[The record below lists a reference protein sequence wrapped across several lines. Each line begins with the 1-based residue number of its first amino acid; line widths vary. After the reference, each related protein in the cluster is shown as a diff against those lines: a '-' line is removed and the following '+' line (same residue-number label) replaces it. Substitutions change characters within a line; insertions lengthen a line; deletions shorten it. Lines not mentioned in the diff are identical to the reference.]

1 MSWIIAFIMGG
12 LGALFLFHRLLK
24 KTFAHIP
31 YPVAMRFQ
39 SHIYASP
46 SFPHIDVPE
55 GYELLE
61 SPYFLFLQEKHI
73 ESSDSGDFKHR
84 LHMLETIVDALPIA
98 IWYRSSRARL
108 LYCNASYAEVFQCST
123 QKILAESL
131 EILPDLA
138 LKALKS
144 RQSQIKRTYV
154 VLSGE
159 RRYLE
164 VAELHAPQ
172 GLVGYAIDLS
182 DMDEKI
188 KAFTRQLY
196 ANEEVLNH
204 LSSPI
209 AIYGEDMRLIFYNQ
223 AYLKQFGFTEGWLK
237 NKPTLSDV
245 LDFLREQRKLP
256 EYSDFREH
264 KQERLKLFK
273 DVFQPIHELIHQP
286 DGRALRLIIMPYP
299 LGGIVYIF
307 EDVTEKLALEQG
319 YNTLMAVQEIT
330 LDYLYEGILVLGTD
344 YKIRLCNQALKKLW
358 NTEELT
364 GKHLNDLKLSTL
376 PVLEMMNNRQHTNGV
391 YTASDH
397 RHLRYTYV
405 PLPDGAHLF
414 SFVDVSDHF
423 NAEQALQEKAQILEH
438 VDRLKS
444 HFVSHVS
451 HELKNPLKKIKNLL
465 PSLEKND
472 TVKNIHVSVDQ
483 LMNLINAMLDLAHIE
498 AGQLSLKCEKV
509 EIRSFLSGVADLV
522 RGQLDEH
529 KIELFMDIHTTHQYL
544 HIDARRLRHAIFHLL
559 KNAIQYTKAGGRVI
573 LRAKDLFSNR
583 IEIVVEDNGEGISY
597 AKQKY
602 IFDHSSE
609 ESIGLGLPLVKNLIE
624 LHGGEV
630 ILTSAPGKGTC
641 VRCILNAER

>member
-1 MSWIIAFIMGG
+1 
-12 LGALFLFHRLLK
+12 
-24 KTFAHIP
+24 
-31 YPVAMRFQ
+31 MRFQ
-39 SHIYASP
+39 KHIYASP
-46 SFPHIDVPE
+46 SFPETDIPE
-55 GYELLE
+55 GYALLE
-61 SPYFLFLQEKHI
+61 SPYFLFLQENHAQ
-73 ESSDSGDFKHR
+73 SSESGDVKHR
-84 LHMLETIVDALPIA
+84 LHMLETIVDELPIA
-98 IWYRSSRARL
+98 LWYRSSRARL
-108 LYCNASYAEVFQCST
+108 LYCNATYAEVFQCST

-138 LKALKS
+138 IKALKS
-144 RQSQIKRTYV
+144 RQSQIKRTHV

-164 VAELHAPQ
+164 VGELQAPQ

-188 KAFTRQLY
+188 KDFTRQLY

-223 AYLKQFGFTEGWLK
+223 AYIKQFGFTEEWLK

-245 LDFLREQRKLP
+245 LDYLREQRKLP
-256 EYSDFREH
+256 EYGDFREH

-273 DVFQPIHELIHQP
+273 DVFQPVHELVHQP
-286 DGRALRLIIMPYP
+286 DGRTLHMIIMPYP

-319 YNTLMAVQEIT
+319 YNTLMAVQETT

-344 YKIRLCNQALKKLW
+344 YRIRLCNKALETLW
-358 NTEELT
+358 NKEELT
-364 GKHLNDLKLSTL
+364 GKHLNDLQLETL
-376 PVLEMMNNRQHTNGV
+376 PLLEMMNNRQHTNGV
-391 YTASDH
+391 YATADH

-423 NAEQALQEKAQILEH
+423 NAEQALQEKAQILER

-444 HFVSHVS
+444 NFVSHVS
-451 HELKNPLKKIKNLL
+451 HELKNPLKTIKSLL
-465 PSLEKND
+465 PAIEESETSKL
-472 TVKNIHVSVDQ
+472 IHVSVDQ

-498 AGQLSLKCEKV
+498 AGQLSLKCENV
-509 EIRSFLSGVADLV
+509 EIRPFLSGVIDLV
-522 RGQLDEH
+522 RGQLDEN
-529 KIELFMDIHTTHQYL
+529 KVELFMDIHTTHEQLYM
-544 HIDARRLRHAIFHLL
+544 DARRLRHALFHLL
-559 KNAIQYTKAGGRVI
+559 RNAIQYTKPGGRI
-573 LRAKDLFSNR
+573 MLRAKDLFSNR
-583 IEIVVEDNGEGISY
+583 IEIVVEDTGEGISH
-597 AKQKY
+597 AQQKR
-602 IFDHSSE
+602 IFDHPSE
-609 ESIGLGLPLVKNLIE
+609 AGIGLGLPLVKSLIE

-641 VRCILNAER
+641 VRCILNASVEGM